1 MTMINSYTVYLSVV
15 PITIIL
21 ASSMVLGAITEFGN
35 VGIAQGQANNA
46 TSTLTPQQRAVICS
60 PTDKFVND
68 TESAICGIPRTPTP
82 TNTTTSAA
90 NMTTTSSSA
99 NNNTSPIVP

>member
-1 MTMINSYTVYLSVV
+1 
-15 PITIIL
+15 
-21 ASSMVLGAITEFGN
+21 MVLGAITEFGN

-68 TESAICGIPRTPTP
+68 TESAICGIPATPTP
-82 TNTTTSAA
+82 RNTTTSAA
-90 NMTTTSSSA
+90 NARTERAALRRCESQGFSLLYCQYFHGLK
-99 NNNTSPIVP
+99 